1 MAAGTIIT
9 QAAQQVQGAA
19 NALEASLPELA
30 SGGRAVLQEMLAL
43 LTSGGQ
49 AIPGQGIASLST
61 TTAVDFA
68 TDTAINAIS
77 PSVDPLNTS
86 LCANGS
92 SPLAEQPLSQFR
104 EQFKQEMERA
114 MSHVVELPEERR
126 SQHPRPKGVAS
137 LSDLSVPRRGRD
149 PFVAL

>member
-1 MAAGTIIT
+1 MAAGTVIT
-9 QAAQQVQGAA
+9 QAAQQAQSAA
-19 NALEASLPELA
+19 SALEATLPEIA
-30 SGGRAVLQEMLAL
+30 STGRAVLQEMLAL
-43 LTSGGQ
+43 LASGGQ

-68 TDTAINAIS
+68 ADTAINAIS

-86 LCANGS
+86 LSVDGS
-92 SPLAEQPLSQFR
+92 SPLAEQPLLQFR
-104 EQFKQEMERA
+104 EQFKEEMERA

-126 SQHPRPKGVAS
+126 SQPPRPKGGAS
-137 LSDLSVPRRGRD
+137 LSDLSVPRRGRE